1 MSKHLNKLLS
11 TLVIYFTLSGLGA
24 TQKSFQSIYVSNESE
39 LYQAVQ
45 KANISISGTNIVLAD
60 GCYVTHMS
68 SF

>member
-11 TLVIYFTLSGLGA
+11 TLVIYFPLSGLGA